1 MNARFF
7 IVSFLTVA
15 AAAAHASFEMMLMAA
30 GGGGIYRYD
39 PQNNITLGK
48 FGMAGSY
55 YYDVAL
61 DPTRPGEVVAYSSY
75 GTVDRYDYSTGE
87 FRGGFSTAPFYANN
101 RPQVS
106 VVSNGN
112 VLVTTYLQTGSV
124 GTTRLYSSTGTLL
137 NTLQAFGAAYETMD
151 AMETP
156 DGTLHTLVRYNNGG
170 SFTYYLF
177 NYTAGG
183 TYTSYAA
190 VAAGVSE
197 QFGNLSWVNDKL
209 FITASSAASSPAPMQ
224 SATAPFT
231 ATSAISMNGYALI
244 NGATN
249 WVGGHNGLGYMVHSY
264 YSGSQYNRLYYYN
277 PNNNQ
282 AGLSP
287 VFIPISDQ
295 VLGTA
300 IVTAPEPGSMIA
312 LGVGVAAL
320 LRKRR
325 RKG

>member
-1 MNARFF
+1 MNARFLV
-7 IVSFLTVA
+7 ISFLTVA

-30 GGGGIYRYD
+30 GSGGIYRYD

-48 FGMAGSY
+48 FGMAGAY

-61 DPTRPGEVVAYSSY
+61 DPTRPGEAVAFSSY

-87 FRGGFSTAPFYANN
+87 FRGGFSTAPFYSNVK
-101 RPQVS
+101 PQVS

-124 GTTRLYSSTGTLL
+124 GVTRLYSSTGTLL
-137 NTLQAFGAAYETMD
+137 NTLQAFGSLYETMD

-156 DGTLHTLVRYNNGG
+156 DGTLHTLVRYNNG
-170 SFTYYLF
+170 SNFSYFLF
-177 NYTAGG
+177 NYTAAGS
-183 TYTSYAA
+183 YTGYAT
-190 VAAGVSE
+190 VASGVPE
-197 QFGNLSWVNDKL
+197 QFGNLSWVNNKL
-209 FITASSAASSPAPMQ
+209 FITSSNNASNPSPMQ
-224 SATAPFT
+224 SSTAPFT
-231 ATSAISMNGYALI
+231 ATSAITMNGYALI

-249 WVGGHNGLGYMVHSY
+249 WVGGHSGIGYMVHSY
-264 YSGSQYNRLYYYN
+264 YSGSQYNRLYIYN

-282 AGLSP
+282 AGLTS

-295 VLGTA
+295 VLGSA
-300 IVTAPEPGSMIA
+300 IVTAPEPGSMLA
-312 LGVGVAAL
+312 LGAGVAAL

-325 RKG
+325 RKS